1 MLRVVLVVVCGSQL
15 RLASVLARGR
25 GDLTTIS
32 EVMNPRLLPFGPTDL
47 PWQMEMVFAGREAY
61 NILPLHYA
69 FRTDGTLNDLVLL
82 LLGGMW
88 RGVEVRCS
96 GTWLGVEVVR

>member
-1 MLRVVLVVVCGSQL
+1 
-15 RLASVLARGR
+15 
-25 GDLTTIS
+25 
-32 EVMNPRLLPFGPTDL
+32 
-47 PWQMEMVFAGREAY
+47 MEMVFAGGEAY
-61 NILPLHYA
+61 NILPLHYV

-96 GTWLGVEVVR
+96 GTWLGVEVVLSEMATRRDGEAVSWLLCGKGCVRPARGLR